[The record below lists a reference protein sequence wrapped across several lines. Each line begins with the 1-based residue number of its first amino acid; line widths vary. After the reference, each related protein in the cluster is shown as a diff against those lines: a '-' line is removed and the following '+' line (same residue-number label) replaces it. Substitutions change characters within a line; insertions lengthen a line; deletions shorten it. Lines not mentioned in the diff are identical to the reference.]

1 MKRVEAYFILNELWK
16 DANEKQR
23 EAISIAQND
32 IEFVDMMPEEVANR
46 LKGAMTNADYIRSM
60 SDEELCDFILEKREN
75 GTCFNDRC
83 YVNDPNKGCDDCTM
97 EWLKQPYKE
106 EEA

>member
-1 MKRVEAYFILNELWK
+1 MMKRVEAYFILNELWK

-60 SDEELCDFILEKREN
+60 TDEELARVLSPHIAVKGACNCYKDWEVEIL
-75 GTCFNDRC
+75 D
-83 YVNDPNKGCDDCTM
+83 
-97 EWLKQPYKE
+97 WLKAPYKE
-106 EEA
+106 KEE

>member
-1 MKRVEAYFILNELWK
+1 MKRIEAYFILNELWK

-32 IEFVDMMPEEVANR
+32 IEFVDLMPEEVAKR

-60 SDEELCDFILEKREN
+60 SDEELAKVLSPHIA
-75 GTCFNDRC
+75 
-83 YVNDPNKGCDDCTM
+83 VKGACNCRRDWTEELL
-97 EWLKQPYKE
+97 EWLKMPYKE
-106 EEA
+106 KEE

>member
-1 MKRVEAYFILNELWK
+1 MMTLRKCSAKAMSLCP
-16 DANEKQR
+16 DAKICCTQR
-23 EAISIAQND
+23 HPG
-32 IEFVDMMPEEVANR
+32 EFAEGSECHKFNEEVESQF
-46 LKGAMTNADYIRSM
+46 TNADRIRSM

-75 GTCFNDRC
+75 GHCFNDRC

-106 EEA
+106 NEE